1 MLRRAGLMAVVPA
14 LLVPAV
20 AGTTVAA
27 AKTRAPV
34 VKRVTPKHV
43 FVGQTLTIRGHHFR
57 RGINRNTVAFK
68 RKGAKAVFVKAEK
81 GTTKLLKVTLPK
93 RLEKILVVK
102 NGTPTPTRLAV
113 RVLTSRFGKRFTSRS
128 RSPIVGAEK
137 PPAPPKPITTDPN
150 ADCDGD
156 GQVNRV
162 DADDD
167 NDLLSDA
174 YERSVSKLLDTCK
187 ADTDGDGVED
197 GYEYQ
202 SAKDLNDDEYEVPNN
217 PTPYPRKLP
226 YPNPLDGTDFDVD
239 HDGDT
244 LTLMDEYKLWKYT
257 TAHGTARSLSLS
269 YSAGKQYS
277 LGKLPRANYI
287 RQNQF
292 INWAYTHHYGV
303 VSLVNLDGL
312 VALQNQPDWLTG
324 AWNSY
329 EIRDFDRTGGGL
341 GGVDTDE
348 LYYYDYNG
356 NGYLDDAE
364 RDEDADGLNN
374 QWEATGC
381 MTRRYWDALYKDEA
395 PYYLGEKDYGRVAL
409 DDEDSDG
416 DGIRDGADDQ
426 DHDDIPNVV
435 ECSRFLASGQ
445 IGPDAPDDATPHP
458 GRPARG
464 WVNPYNPC
472 LPHYRSR
479 TCKQYVGVGAGGK
492 TWAPFDP
499 EGVSLAYR
507 IFN

>member
-34 VKRVTPKHV
+34 VKRVAPKKV
-43 FVGQTLTIRGHHFR
+43 FVGQTLTIHGRHFR
-57 RGINRNTVAFK
+57 RGINKNTVAFK
-68 RKGAKAVFVKAEK
+68 RNGAKAVFVKAEK

-128 RSPIVGAEK
+128 KSPIVGAEK
-137 PPAPPKPITTDPN
+137 PPAPPKPVTVDPN

-156 GQVNRV
+156 GQINRI

-167 NDLLSDA
+167 NDLLSDS

-226 YPNPLDGTDFDVD
+226 YPNPLDGEDAGVD

-257 TAHGTARSLSLS
+257 IAHGTARTLSLS

-312 VALQNQPDWLTG
+312 VALQAQPDWLSG
-324 AWNSY
+324 AWTSY

-356 NGYLDDAE
+356 NTYLDDAE
-364 RDEDADGLNN
+364 RDEDGDGLSNYVETHGPLHPGFWTAWYP
-374 QWEATGC
+374 QETSFRIHYEG
-381 MTRRYWDALYKDEA
+381 TE
-395 PYYLGEKDYGRVAL
+395 V
-409 DDEDSDG
+409 DDPDTDG
-416 DGIRDGADDQ
+416 DGVLDGADDQ
-426 DHDDIPNVV
+426 DHDDYPNLV
-435 ECSRFLASGQ
+435 EVSRNAVTGRQLD
-445 IGPDAPDDATPHP
+445 PKDLTPATANPNP
-458 GRPARG
+458 WYGRVQPF
-464 WVNPYNPC
+464 NPC
-472 LPHYRSR
+472 MPWIGAR
-479 TCKQYVGVGAGGK
+479 TCPTYHAPNEYSPFTDNDINYGV
-492 TWAPFDP
+492 
-499 EGVSLAYR
+499 Y
-507 IFN
+507 N

>member
-137 PPAPPKPITTDPN
+137 PPAPPKPITADPN

-156 GQVNRV
+156 GQINRV

-167 NDLLSDA
+167 NDLLSDS

-257 TAHGTARSLSLS
+257 TAHGTARSLNLS

-356 NGYLDDAE
+356 NGFLDDAE

-381 MTRRYWDALYKDEA
+381 MTRRYWDSLYKDEA

-499 EGVSLAYR
+499 QGVSLAYR